1 MTRSPDE
8 DYGKYIGDLDAAVKE
23 RWLERY
29 KLPWSEQVPNEA
41 PLPTIDEW
49 VEQVDYVIKLVGED
63 HVAMGFDMSRG
74 GGYFRDFDATKYPL
88 ITEALVRK
96 GYSEKTIRKILGGN
110 WLRLLDQVKA
120 ASSQGKASSGTAP
133 TAQ

>member
-1 MTRSPDE
+1 MPGNRPIPPTTRSADD
-8 DYGKYIGDLDAAVKE
+8 DYGEYLSALDAAVKE

-29 KLPWSEQVPNEA
+29 VRPWTELVPAEA

-49 VEQVDYVIKLVGED
+49 VEQVDYVIKLVGDD

-74 GGYFRDFDATKYPL
+74 GGYFRNFDATRYPL

-96 GYSEKTIRKILGGN
+96 GYSDETISKILGGN
-110 WLRLLDQVKA
+110 WMRLFRA
-120 ASSQGKASSGTAP
+120 ARVTAP
-133 TAQ
+133 AGAP